1 MSYTLQS
8 QQPRFQT
15 DVDRRLVNDPTI
27 VNGLDGDRGRGSWWM
42 LARNLAGN
50 MASGQIA
57 NEQMPSKPR
66 HRQNN
71 PDKRTTNWQNIGF
84 LCLLIASIST
94 TATHGTIAHAQTIPT
109 TGQDASTPIAQAT
122 TASRRTLRVG
132 NQGEDVRELQ
142 AALKLLGYFT
152 GTIDGVFGGQTEAA
166 VRRFQSAADITSD
179 GIVGAVTWASL
190 FPPADTFTRTSASN
204 PTPPPA
210 NPSSEPDY
218 PILRRGARGD
228 AVIRLQ
234 QRLQAGGFL
243 QGTADG
249 VFGAETETAVK
260 AAQRRYGLAP
270 DGIVGPAT
278 WEALLR

>member
-1 MSYTLQS
+1 MSYSLQC

-15 DVDRRLVNDPTI
+15 DVDRPLVNHPTI
-27 VNGLDGDRGRGSWWM
+27 VSGLRDDRRGGWWM
-42 LARNLAGN
+42 LTRNLAGTI
-50 MASGQIA
+50 ASGQIIQ
-57 NEQMPSKPR
+57 EQMTSTSR

-71 PDKRTTNWQNIGF
+71 PDQGTTGWQNIGL
-84 LCLLIASIST
+84 LCLLVASIST
-94 TATHGTIAHAQTIPT
+94 TAIHGTMAQAQTIPT
-109 TGQDASTPIAQAT
+109 TEQDRRDSIAQAT

-152 GTIDGVFGGQTEAA
+152 GTIDGVFGSQTEAA
-166 VRRFQSAADITSD
+166 VRRFQTAAGTTPD
-179 GIVGAVTWASL
+179 GIVGVVTWASL
-190 FPPADTFTRTSASN
+190 FPSADTFTRNSASN
-204 PTPPPA
+204 PTSPPA

-234 QRLQAGGFL
+234 QRLQARGFL

-249 VFGAETETAVK
+249 VFGVETETAVK
-260 AAQRRYGLAP
+260 AAQRRYGLTP
-270 DGIVGPAT
+270 DGVAGPAT